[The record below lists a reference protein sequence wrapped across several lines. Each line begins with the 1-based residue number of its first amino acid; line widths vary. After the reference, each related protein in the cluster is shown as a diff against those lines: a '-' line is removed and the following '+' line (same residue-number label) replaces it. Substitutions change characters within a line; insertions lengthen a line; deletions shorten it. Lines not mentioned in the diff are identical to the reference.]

1 MIAETLYRG
10 DKLKQFFL
18 RNTFG
23 CRYCLDTEYTLGE
36 CSGFIEYYGVYLG
49 YGIGRKIDIRRCE
62 REQFTKLHTGIKQKL
77 QSSVCSWII
86 YQGNEVV
93 VLIERLEEEKT
104 IVTTFRNYAEV
115 KKAWMEDYT
124 VARVT
129 TGINTEKTDILISV
143 GNFGFA

>member
-1 MIAETLYRG
+1 MWARAIHQTTYRNKTEAAE
-10 DKLKQFFL
+10 Q
-18 RNTFG
+18 
-23 CRYCLDTEYTLGE
+23 CVQLD
-36 CSGFIEYYGVYLG
+36 YLP
-49 YGIGRKIDIRRCE
+49 
-62 REQFTKLHTGIKQKL
+62 
-77 QSSVCSWII
+77 
-86 YQGNEVV
+86 GNEVV
-93 VLIERLEEEKT
+93 VLIEHLEEEKT